1 VQWRHARACFLP
13 ISAPQGHQTSED
25 AAEALH
31 VLQSFA
37 DAIASSGDRPLSVAA
52 VRHRPI
58 HRPPIHKQSTAPPLS
73 REAGIIRMGWRLAH
87 MNDAVAT
94 ADAFASDR
102 LPYRQAQS
110 EKALATLWSIHYI
123 NNWEVEILL
132 TDGGLRVHVQ
142 SGSTTLIYVAV
153 LSVEPE
159 ELIISEIDMF
169 HGVTR
174 PYDLLMSHNIIVK
187 IVSLSLID
195 LPLK

>member
-1 VQWRHARACFLP
+1 
-13 ISAPQGHQTSED
+13 
-25 AAEALH
+25 
-31 VLQSFA
+31 
-37 DAIASSGDRPLSVAA
+37 
-52 VRHRPI
+52 
-58 HRPPIHKQSTAPPLS
+58 
-73 REAGIIRMGWRLAH
+73 MGWRLAH